1 MELTSNNKTMPTK
14 RKKTL
19 QLVKRIKKYLELRY
33 TPTEISRLEN
43 VKRSYIHKLMKE
55 ENLTKKPVCSLL

>member
-1 MELTSNNKTMPTK
+1 MELTSNNKTMPIK

-19 QLVKRIKKYLELRY
+19 QLVERIRKYLDLRY
-33 TPTEISRLEN
+33 TPTEISRIEN
-43 VKRSYIHKLMKE
+43 VTRSYIHKLMKD

>member
-1 MELTSNNKTMPTK
+1 MPTK

-19 QLVKRIKKYLELRY
+19 ELVKRIKKYLALRY

-43 VKRSYIHKLMKE
+43 VTRAYVHKLMKE
-55 ENLTKKPVCSLL
+55 EGLTKKPVRSL